1 MAARIIRVK
10 RNKAQIAAA
19 IISKPF
25 KAIGDLPHR
34 IRCMYQRSRKGYCE
48 DDVYQIDTWFLNTV
62 SDILEDF
69 RNQKHISIP
78 EKIKTEAK
86 DLNASEDELWN
97 KKLDEMIFLLKQG
110 LNSDCSEKNEFEE
123 EYRYLYVKENGIIK
137 KKENAKEITDRY
149 FARAKQIDEYKK
161 ECVSK
166 GLNMLAEYFR
176 DLNDWHIR

>member
-1 MAARIIRVK
+1 MTARIIRVK
-10 RNKAQIAAA
+10 RNKTQIAVA

-25 KAIGDLPHR
+25 KAIGDLLHKLS
-34 IRCMYQRSRKGYCE
+34 CMYQRSRKGYCK
-48 DDVYQIDTWFLNTV
+48 DDVYQIDTWFLNAV

-69 RNQKHISIP
+69 RNLKHISIP
-78 EKIKTEAK
+78 ERIKAEAK
-86 DLNASEDELWN
+86 DSNESDNELWN

-123 EYRYLYVKENGIIK
+123 EYRSLYVKENGIIK
-137 KKENAKEITDRY
+137 EKENAIEITDRY
-149 FARAKQIDEYKK
+149 FARAKQIDKYKK

-166 GLNMLAEYFR
+166 GLGMLAEYFW